1 MKHGW
6 IGWSQYFKEY
16 GRTIDVLPNRDS
28 YTGEIYKDAKINV
41 HDLINYISIY
51 EQIEKASTDVK
62 AYEINPSHCVSR
74 SKRNI
79 NADTIKILCDSIEA
93 ICKNPD
99 KNFIDTLSQGER
111 FIFLKIICGTVA
123 ANRQVSRAELLY
135 LKEMALKYEVSGE
148 SLANMIKSADRKT
161 LIMQARMITDRAKA
175 LTLIK
180 DMCMVSNIDNN
191 LDDHEIDYILDI
203 AEAMNIEPDRVKDI
217 NNVVN
222 EYLAVS
228 QKACVL
234 LEQEHWT

>member
-1 MKHGW
+1 MF
-6 IGWSQYFKEY
+6 Y
-16 GRTIDVLPNRDS
+16 
-28 YTGEIYKDAKINV
+28 
-41 HDLINYISIY
+41 
-51 EQIEKASTDVK
+51 
-62 AYEINPSHCVSR
+62 
-74 SKRNI
+74 
-79 NADTIKILCDSIEA
+79 
-93 ICKNPD
+93 PD

-161 LIMQARMITDRAKA
+161 LVMQARMITDRAKA

-180 DMCMVSNIDNN
+180 DMCMVSNIDNT

-228 QKACVL
+228 QKACDL

>member
-1 MKHGW
+1 MF
-6 IGWSQYFKEY
+6 Y
-16 GRTIDVLPNRDS
+16 
-28 YTGEIYKDAKINV
+28 
-41 HDLINYISIY
+41 
-51 EQIEKASTDVK
+51 
-62 AYEINPSHCVSR
+62 
-74 SKRNI
+74 
-79 NADTIKILCDSIEA
+79 
-93 ICKNPD
+93 PD

-161 LIMQARMITDRAKA
+161 LIMQARMIDERAKA
-175 LTLIK
+175 LMLIK
-180 DMCMVSNIDNN
+180 DMCMVSNIDNS
-191 LDDHEIDYILDI
+191 LDDSEIDYILDI

-228 QKACVL
+228 QKACIL

>member
-1 MKHGW
+1 MF
-6 IGWSQYFKEY
+6 Y
-16 GRTIDVLPNRDS
+16 
-28 YTGEIYKDAKINV
+28 
-41 HDLINYISIY
+41 
-51 EQIEKASTDVK
+51 
-62 AYEINPSHCVSR
+62 
-74 SKRNI
+74 
-79 NADTIKILCDSIEA
+79 
-93 ICKNPD
+93 PD

-161 LIMQARMITDRAKA
+161 LVMQARMITDRAKA

-180 DMCMVSNIDNN
+180 DMCMVSNIDNT

>member
-1 MKHGW
+1 MF
-6 IGWSQYFKEY
+6 Y
-16 GRTIDVLPNRDS
+16 
-28 YTGEIYKDAKINV
+28 
-41 HDLINYISIY
+41 
-51 EQIEKASTDVK
+51 
-62 AYEINPSHCVSR
+62 
-74 SKRNI
+74 
-79 NADTIKILCDSIEA
+79 
-93 ICKNPD
+93 PD

-161 LIMQARMITDRAKA
+161 LIMQARMIDERPKA
-175 LTLIK
+175 LMLIK
-180 DMCMVSNIDNN
+180 DMCMVSNIDNS
-191 LDDHEIDYILDI
+191 LDDSEIDYILDI

>member
-1 MKHGW
+1 MF
-6 IGWSQYFKEY
+6 Y
-16 GRTIDVLPNRDS
+16 
-28 YTGEIYKDAKINV
+28 
-41 HDLINYISIY
+41 
-51 EQIEKASTDVK
+51 
-62 AYEINPSHCVSR
+62 
-74 SKRNI
+74 
-79 NADTIKILCDSIEA
+79 
-93 ICKNPD
+93 PD

-175 LTLIK
+175 LMLIK
-180 DMCMVSNIDNN
+180 DMCMVSNIDNS
-191 LDDHEIDYILDI
+191 LEDSEIDYILDI
-203 AEAMNIEPDRVKDI
+203 AEAMGIEPDRVKDI

>member
-1 MKHGW
+1 MF
-6 IGWSQYFKEY
+6 Y
-16 GRTIDVLPNRDS
+16 
-28 YTGEIYKDAKINV
+28 
-41 HDLINYISIY
+41 
-51 EQIEKASTDVK
+51 
-62 AYEINPSHCVSR
+62 
-74 SKRNI
+74 
-79 NADTIKILCDSIEA
+79 
-93 ICKNPD
+93 PD

-161 LIMQARMITDRAKA
+161 LIMQARMITDRSKA

-180 DMCMVSNIDNN
+180 DMCMVCNIDNT

-203 AEAMNIEPDRVKDI
+203 AEAMHIEPDRVKDI

>member
-1 MKHGW
+1 MF
-6 IGWSQYFKEY
+6 Y
-16 GRTIDVLPNRDS
+16 
-28 YTGEIYKDAKINV
+28 
-41 HDLINYISIY
+41 
-51 EQIEKASTDVK
+51 
-62 AYEINPSHCVSR
+62 
-74 SKRNI
+74 
-79 NADTIKILCDSIEA
+79 
-93 ICKNPD
+93 PD

-180 DMCMVSNIDNN
+180 DMCMVSNIDNT

>member
-1 MKHGW
+1 MF
-6 IGWSQYFKEY
+6 Y
-16 GRTIDVLPNRDS
+16 
-28 YTGEIYKDAKINV
+28 
-41 HDLINYISIY
+41 
-51 EQIEKASTDVK
+51 
-62 AYEINPSHCVSR
+62 
-74 SKRNI
+74 
-79 NADTIKILCDSIEA
+79 
-93 ICKNPD
+93 PD

-175 LTLIK
+175 LPLIK
-180 DMCMVSNIDNN
+180 DMCMVSNIDNT

>member
-1 MKHGW
+1 MF
-6 IGWSQYFKEY
+6 Y
-16 GRTIDVLPNRDS
+16 
-28 YTGEIYKDAKINV
+28 
-41 HDLINYISIY
+41 
-51 EQIEKASTDVK
+51 
-62 AYEINPSHCVSR
+62 
-74 SKRNI
+74 
-79 NADTIKILCDSIEA
+79 
-93 ICKNPD
+93 PD

-161 LIMQARMITDRAKA
+161 LIMQARMIDERSKA
-175 LTLIK
+175 LMLIK
-180 DMCMVSNIDNN
+180 DMCMVSNIDNS
-191 LDDHEIDYILDI
+191 LDDSEIDYILDI

-228 QKACVL
+228 QKACIL

>member
-1 MKHGW
+1 MF
-6 IGWSQYFKEY
+6 Y
-16 GRTIDVLPNRDS
+16 
-28 YTGEIYKDAKINV
+28 
-41 HDLINYISIY
+41 
-51 EQIEKASTDVK
+51 
-62 AYEINPSHCVSR
+62 
-74 SKRNI
+74 
-79 NADTIKILCDSIEA
+79 
-93 ICKNPD
+93 PD

-161 LIMQARMITDRAKA
+161 LVMQARMITDRAKA

-180 DMCMVSNIDNN
+180 DMCMVSNIDNT

-203 AEAMNIEPDRVKDI
+203 AEAMNIEPERVKDI